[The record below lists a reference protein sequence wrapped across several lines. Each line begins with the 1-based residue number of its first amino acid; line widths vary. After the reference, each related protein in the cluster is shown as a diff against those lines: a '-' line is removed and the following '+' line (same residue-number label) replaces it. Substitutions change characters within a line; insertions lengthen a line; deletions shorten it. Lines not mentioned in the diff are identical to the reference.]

1 MLLPLFTRKRTIKKD
16 KLPPFIHG
24 GNLTVNAL
32 YKRVY
37 SLGVVSSAISMLT
50 AIVTW
55 LLSFLGKR

>member
-16 KLPPFIHG
+16 KLPPFIHEES
-24 GNLTVNAL
+24 LPINAL

-37 SLGVVSSAISMLT
+37 SLGAVSSAISMLT